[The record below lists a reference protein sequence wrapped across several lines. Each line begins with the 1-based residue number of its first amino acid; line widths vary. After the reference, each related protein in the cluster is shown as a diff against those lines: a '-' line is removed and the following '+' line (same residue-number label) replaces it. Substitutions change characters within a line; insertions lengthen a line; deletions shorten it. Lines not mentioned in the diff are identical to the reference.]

1 MGTKCK
7 WSSPGTGELSIAFP
21 THELLATVKPL
32 QCGRLNLSQTQY
44 GRQRCAS
51 TISPRQICLSFSH
64 FPGLCVGWTVVDETN
79 YLTINNLVREEGFD
93 LVLERSLHSP
103 CVHWFWVHA
112 EADPHDVGGM
122 CSRCSLHGRQEADRK
137 RSRTKHLQGLS
148 PSDLTPLVWLHLLKF

>member
-21 THELLATVKPL
+21 AHELLATVKHL
-32 QCGRLNLSQTQY
+32 QCRRLNLGQTQY

-51 TISPRQICLSFSH
+51 TMSPLQICLSFSR
-64 FPGLCVGWTVVDETN
+64 FSGLCVGWTVVDGTN
-79 YLTINNLVREEGFD
+79 YLTINSLVREEEFN

-103 CVHWFWVHA
+103 WVHWFWVHA
-112 EADPHDVGGM
+112 EADPYDVGGM
-122 CSRCSLHGRQEADRK
+122 CRSYSLHGRQETDRK